1 MIQIYKMLVG
11 ILFIMVTLGNANA
24 RIEYNR
30 TGVFVNVRPERIAE
44 LGDAYKITNRTLQV
58 QRNSTVTV
66 DCKAPEEA
74 YDDLVF
80 KNFYWKVHTIKGFK
94 VNY

>member
-1 MIQIYKMLVG
+1 MDNYFLKILVLLMII
-11 ILFIMVTLGNANA
+11 FIGNTKA

-30 TGVFVNVRPERIAE
+30 TSDFVNVRPERIAE